1 MIARFGVGRQCQY
14 REVSFATELAA
25 LLPQD
30 LPHREN
36 VIAKAA
42 RHLELIVEM
51 NQVMNLTRILNP
63 REAAIKHVLDSVLP
77 WRLFEGASH
86 VIDAG
91 TGAGFPGVPL
101 SLVLPETEFSLLDA
115 TQKKARFVESA
126 VAELALPNVRVFP
139 SRVEEWIHRNP
150 AEIVTGRAIAPLHKT
165 ILVFAPAL
173 KMGARVL
180 LYKGPDAEQEI
191 AEAMPEARK
200 RQMEM
205 RVVSRY
211 ELPDALGART
221 IVEIARS

>member
-1 MIARFGVGRQCQY
+1 
-14 REVSFATELAA
+14 VSFAAELAE
-25 LLPQD
+25 LLPHD

-51 NQVMNLTRILNP
+51 NAVMNLTRILNP

-77 WRLFEGASH
+77 WRLFAGASH
-86 VIDAG
+86 VVDAG

-126 VAELALPNVRVFP
+126 VAELALPNVHVFP
-139 SRVEEWIHRNP
+139 NRVEEWIHRNP

-180 LYKGPDAEQEI
+180 LYKGPDAESEI

-200 RQMEM
+200 RQIEME
-205 RVVSRY
+205 VVSRY

-221 IVEIARS
+221 IVEYRRGDRV

>member
-1 MIARFGVGRQCQY
+1 LNTNRDSHTAGR
-14 REVSFATELAA
+14 EASFAAELTEL
-25 LLPQD
+25 LPHD

-42 RHLELIVEM
+42 RHLDLIVEV

-77 WRLFEGASH
+77 WRLFVGAGH
-86 VIDAG
+86 VVDAG
-91 TGAGFPGVPL
+91 TGAGFPGIPL
-101 SLVLPETEFSLLDA
+101 SLVLPETRFSLLDA

-126 VAELALPNVRVFP
+126 VAELDLPNARVFP
-139 SRVEEWIHRNP
+139 NRAEEWLHRNP

-165 ILVFAPAL
+165 IAVFAPAVR
-173 KMGARVL
+173 MGVRVL
-180 LYKGPDAEQEI
+180 LYKGPDAEAEI

-200 RQMEM
+200 RELDLK
-205 RVVSRY
+205 VVSRY

-221 IVEIARS
+221 IVEISRQ